1 MTGLDIKPAME
12 ILNLGGAARRAGPR
26 LLTLNRGAVD
36 RCEFARVP
44 GLLVEDW
51 TA

>member
-12 ILNLGGAARRAGPR
+12 IFSQGDAARRAGPR
-26 LLTLNRGAVD
+26 LLTLNRGVVD

-44 GLLVEDW
+44 GLLVTDW